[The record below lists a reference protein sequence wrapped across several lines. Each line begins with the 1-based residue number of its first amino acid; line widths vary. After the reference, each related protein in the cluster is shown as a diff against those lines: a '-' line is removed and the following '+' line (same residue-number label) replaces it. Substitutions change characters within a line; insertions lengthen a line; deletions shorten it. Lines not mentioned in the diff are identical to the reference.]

1 MKRIAVCVPTYNES
15 DIIETTVKKIDN
27 GLQYYDS
34 TYETYI
40 VNCDNSIDETGKIFQ
55 NLKTRSKKIYIK
67 SDEIGKGINLINF
80 FEFCKEKSI
89 DYAITLDADVISMK
103 DNWINEFLDKLIN
116 ENVNYVV
123 PSYKR
128 SRFEGSTT
136 NQFAYPLLYALTG
149 KKIRQPIGGDFAFDK
164 SYIDYIVKQPFNDAI
179 KKYGIDIFMTLN
191 AVYGNF
197 TITSI
202 EFDKKIHKPSFG
214 KMYNMFGQVLNGAIY
229 TIRSQKNIILNNK
242 EKDNYPQNINLIR
255 SRKFVHKKKANE
267 LLQTSYEKL
276 NRKDTDC
283 INIFGY
289 TGGKIINDK
298 EWENIMYNLINKTI
312 KDKNIKDI
320 EFESFVDI
328 FIIRAVSYWN
338 RVQRISAI
346 DAEKIITKIAE
357 NLRRQVL
364 KKEEVKY
371 VDN

>member
-1 MKRIAVCVPTYNES
+1 MKKIAICVPTYNES

-55 NLKTRSKKIYIK
+55 NLKTKSKKKYIK

-80 FEFCKEKSI
+80 FKFCKEKSI

-103 DNWINEFLDKLIN
+103 DNWINKFLDKLIN

-164 SYIDYIVKQPFNDAI
+164 NYIDYIIKQPFNDAI

-197 TITSI
+197 NISSI
-202 EFDKKIHKPSFG
+202 ELDKKIHKPSFD

-229 TIRSQKNIILNNK
+229 TIKSQKNIILDNK
-242 EKDNYPQNINLIR
+242 EESNYSQNINLIR

-276 NRKDTDC
+276 KSQNLSC
-283 INIFGY
+283 LNNFGY
-289 TGGKIINDK
+289 TGGQTISDK
-298 EWENIMYNLINKTI
+298 EWENIMYNLVDEIIENK
-312 KDKNIKDI
+312 NMKDI
-320 EFESFVDI
+320 SFESFVDI

-338 RVQRISAI
+338 RAQRMSAI
-346 DAEKIITKIAE
+346 EAEKIVTNMSE
-357 NLRRQVL
+357 NLRKKVL
-364 KKEEVKY
+364 KKEKV
-371 VDN
+371 